1 MDRIGSCRAVKQ
13 VRLKDLRAKNY
24 QGSEDEWLQIL
35 AFFLGQSE
43 STESPECATGLEA
56 SATISGSDQEQQL
69 VITIRKRVHTI
80 TQRIGALSLQQD
92 DEQAIELLDWA
103 GISTARADDLEYQVS
118 SLTSR
123 YSLAENTIQKLSQ
136 QLEELM
142 RAKAQHE
149 NQLVAN
155 FVQILNEK
163 KLKVRSQQRLLA
175 AATVN
180 PMTMSEIQAGI
191 PAEPP
196 ATGNPH
202 PGKRSARSISD
213 TDVSSDDFER
223 VDIDRSRSHRRFVS
237 GQGSDD
243 AGHLTQSPEEQVTSS
258 DDDRSQ
264 DQPTQQSPPVASES
278 DAAPPPRVLPFTR
291 RTGGIVQGTAA
302 TQARDDPEATGG
314 ETDDD
319 EL

>member
-1 MDRIGSCRAVKQ
+1 MNRTETDLKQ
-13 VRLKDLRAKNY
+13 
-24 QGSEDEWLQIL
+24 
-35 AFFLGQSE
+35 
-43 STESPECATGLEA
+43 
-56 SATISGSDQEQQL
+56 
-69 VITIRKRVHTI
+69 
-80 TQRIGALSLQQD
+80 QRIGALSLQQD

-180 PMTMSEIQAGI
+180 PMTSRCYI
-191 PAEPP
+191 PP
-196 ATGNPH
+196 AHTI
-202 PGKRSARSISD
+202 PG
-213 TDVSSDDFER
+213 
-223 VDIDRSRSHRRFVS
+223 
-237 GQGSDD
+237 
-243 AGHLTQSPEEQVTSS
+243 
-258 DDDRSQ
+258 
-264 DQPTQQSPPVASES
+264 
-278 DAAPPPRVLPFTR
+278 
-291 RTGGIVQGTAA
+291 
-302 TQARDDPEATGG
+302 
-314 ETDDD
+314 
-319 EL
+319 